1 MSIDAKDIQI
11 LAGRIVKLS
20 VNICCGFVQNHP
32 FVSSVVF
39 FLFVLYLFLPKVVLF
54 LLYSSPFLACTA
66 VFIRVY
72 LHSQHSKTQNDVK
85 DENKDHAFTSTKS
98 EPQTADL
105 VFGRNDKSSV
115 QSQALSHRNVKE
127 KYKELESQALMEEKN
142 KVSSTIPK
150 DDSIGRAVLNEVK
163 PREITEKDH
172 GKGVSRSVFIGENIG
187 ALGKASKPN
196 LTSLDGLEEKAAKCD
211 GGGKAELENS
221 SSEEDDEEEG
231 TKGGRG
237 KAVEWTE
244 NDQKNVMDLGIT
256 ELERNKRLES
266 LIARRRERKSFKM
279 QTEKILLN
287 VNSGSPIPVV
297 PVLVARGNPF
307 DVPNNPDEQVP
318 GSAPSVLLPTRN
330 PFDLPY
336 DPFEE
341 KPNLMADSFQRE
353 FMAAHQREMLFCRH
367 ESFTLGPF
375 FPLEGKHNEYDIA
388 GNTRLRRQQGKAT
401 FFFFFHKENHD
412 RPVDNLLSQNG
423 GTLHRTVS
431 VTDLVTEEEEGES
444 SNPVRN
450 QSDKDGELDH
460 YRMGIEG
467 KRIEN
472 THGMHS
478 SLGTESKTK
487 MRTNAINHNKDK
499 SSSSSLPEDKRQIT
513 KPNKLEVLP
522 PVFRFPEVVNS
533 PPNSA
538 PCPIPKARTVN
549 EFSSEVSPFT
559 IDRSRLE
566 NHLLYTNNGPWHTH
580 TDSIASD
587 MQVEVSEIGSPPL
600 TGDESASSSN
610 GDSLTYDGDIEKEIT
625 SGSEEMWG
633 PSPHAHEMAIREVNE
648 VIGEDIAGGFSGFH
662 REPQDPTTSAS
673 RIEMPQEGQIHSIN
687 SDHMIFNDVEQVVEE
702 VGEHRPPNA
711 LHAVPPE
718 KSTEGT
724 YKPHEGYLH
733 RSQASLSPPKKSA
746 EELNISY
753 NLDVPMHAFD
763 DSGAPKSVEDS
774 EGEAEK
780 SITSEVRDIPK
791 PDEEI
796 NSESSKQSERNSL
809 NTPEQSAKEL
819 NFVCTMDD
827 PVVHMNSG
835 AVEKSIEQDVK
846 HLSKPDEGSNLES
859 SNHIESKSSNSIGM
873 PAKKVN
879 IPYYVD
885 DPVVQINVSMI
896 DMKSSEDR
904 DRIEKYIEQ
913 EVLVD
918 LAKRD
923 EESTSEMDK
932 YTESNSDMPPAN
944 QPIIESIMPTA
955 EDKNSNEAKDSSI
968 PSQDGKEEKITT
980 EVQVS
985 GVDRSSNDPS
995 TSGKQPEMTVEQIS
1009 NVSSSSSSPKSV
1021 LPERILLDQSPS
1033 NLNQQMHIAVSES
1046 DMEERIVR
1054 NKLLDEQVLENLAL
1068 TAPQNVHHVTHHPS
1082 IDSKYE
1088 KSEESEKP
1096 PREFTQ
1102 DANGNSGSKDLT
1114 EHRTAANPPE
1124 PTVDHVD
1131 MPVTTAGGEAL
1142 LQNSTSINYAIAN
1155 GMVSMEKHELVNG
1168 GEGEPRR
1175 LDENKDTTEL
1185 SKASED
1191 PISVSVKDAKPE
1203 SRNMTEDAGN
1213 FVQLQPAS
1221 IESNS

>member
-1 MSIDAKDIQI
+1 
-11 LAGRIVKLS
+11 
-20 VNICCGFVQNHP
+20 
-32 FVSSVVF
+32 
-39 FLFVLYLFLPKVVLF
+39 
-54 LLYSSPFLACTA
+54 
-66 VFIRVY
+66 
-72 LHSQHSKTQNDVK
+72 
-85 DENKDHAFTSTKS
+85 
-98 EPQTADL
+98 
-105 VFGRNDKSSV
+105 
-115 QSQALSHRNVKE
+115 
-127 KYKELESQALMEEKN
+127 
-142 KVSSTIPK
+142 
-150 DDSIGRAVLNEVK
+150 
-163 PREITEKDH
+163 
-172 GKGVSRSVFIGENIG
+172 
-187 ALGKASKPN
+187 
-196 LTSLDGLEEKAAKCD
+196 
-211 GGGKAELENS
+211 
-221 SSEEDDEEEG
+221 
-231 TKGGRG
+231 
-237 KAVEWTE
+237 
-244 NDQKNVMDLGIT
+244 
-256 ELERNKRLES
+256 
-266 LIARRRERKSFKM
+266 
-279 QTEKILLN
+279 
-287 VNSGSPIPVV
+287 
-297 PVLVARGNPF
+297 
-307 DVPNNPDEQVP
+307 
-318 GSAPSVLLPTRN
+318 
-330 PFDLPY
+330 
-336 DPFEE
+336 
-341 KPNLMADSFQRE
+341 
-353 FMAAHQREMLFCRH
+353 
-367 ESFTLGPF
+367 
-375 FPLEGKHNEYDIA
+375 
-388 GNTRLRRQQGKAT
+388 
-401 FFFFFHKENHD
+401 
-412 RPVDNLLSQNG
+412 
-423 GTLHRTVS
+423 
-431 VTDLVTEEEEGES
+431 
-444 SNPVRN
+444 
-450 QSDKDGELDH
+450 
-460 YRMGIEG
+460 
-467 KRIEN
+467 
-472 THGMHS
+472 
-478 SLGTESKTK
+478 

-648 VIGEDIAGGFSGFH
+648 VIGEDIAGGFS
-662 REPQDPTTSAS
+662 
-673 RIEMPQEGQIHSIN
+673 
-687 SDHMIFNDVEQVVEE
+687 EQVVEE
-702 VGEHRPPNA
+702 VGEHGPPNA

-968 PSQDGKEEKITT
+968 PSQDGKEEQITT

-1046 DMEERIVR
+1046 D
-1054 NKLLDEQVLENLAL
+1054 
-1068 TAPQNVHHVTHHPS
+1068 
-1082 IDSKYE
+1082 
-1088 KSEESEKP
+1088 
-1096 PREFTQ
+1096 
-1102 DANGNSGSKDLT
+1102 
-1114 EHRTAANPPE
+1114 
-1124 PTVDHVD
+1124 
-1131 MPVTTAGGEAL
+1131 
-1142 LQNSTSINYAIAN
+1142 
-1155 GMVSMEKHELVNG
+1155 
-1168 GEGEPRR
+1168 RR
-1175 LDENKDTTEL
+1175 
-1185 SKASED
+1185 
-1191 PISVSVKDAKPE
+1191 
-1203 SRNMTEDAGN
+1203 RG
-1213 FVQLQPAS
+1213 
-1221 IESNS
+1221 